1 MKKVYFPEFDKIID
15 VSDYYDSDE
24 YIVTI
29 HTGTVAMLGNSGSYG
44 IRNSYL
50 IPEKSRYE
58 VPIGGVYQFERCP
71 YCNRKNHVST
81 AVCDGCGGVL

>member
-15 VSDYYDSDE
+15 VSDYYDSDG
-24 YIVTI
+24 YPISI
-29 HTGTVAMLGNSGSYG
+29 HTGTVTMLGNSGSYG
-44 IRNSYL
+44 IPEYL
-50 IPEKSRYE
+50 VPREYDD